1 MKVTNHTHKL
11 NCWDFIKCSYGPG
24 SKHPCSVVTDDT
36 SDMVNCGKNAGR
48 ICWTVS
54 NTPCFNKPME
64 HFVEKKKICFSCGF
78 FHLVNREEG
87 EEFQLFKL
95 AQGVHK
101 TQALHSKISQMEHL
115 IEINNR
121 LQSHFDLFK
130 TIDEI
135 TLEARKITGAQR
147 SIVFLVKGDP
157 PALHGAFS
165 LRGKTMEVS
174 INIDDNSAVGYAAAH
189 NRVVNV
195 EKIGES
201 TQDQK
206 GMVFNTSFDKQCNCE
221 THSLIA
227 IPVHDY
233 EKRVIGVITA
243 ANAKKGYFS
252 ADDEWFMRTY
262 ANQVALAID
271 KQKFLQQSFSA
282 LRLASI
288 GETIA
293 GLSHCIKNIAHA
305 LRGSSYIIKRAID
318 SKNVRDIGAAW
329 EILDRH
335 IENLANLSLD
345 VLTYK
350 PADHEEMHETKLN
363 GMVRHTV
370 ELFQEEAK
378 ARAITLNMKLGKAVD
393 PCSFDAQGLYRCLV
407 NLITNAFDSCP
418 LSEGVVTVSTKRTG
432 KKEVLLSVSDN
443 GRGMN
448 EKTKAEMFELFE
460 TSKPGSGSG
469 LGLPTVA
476 DIVRKH
482 NGKIEIDSSPGK
494 GTNFKLFIHELE
506 NRELY

>member
-1 MKVTNHTHKL
+1 
-11 NCWDFIKCSYGPG
+11 
-24 SKHPCSVVTDDT
+24 
-36 SDMVNCGKNAGR
+36 
-48 ICWTVS
+48 
-54 NTPCFNKPME
+54 ME

-233 EKRVIGVITA
+233 EKRVKYGR
-243 ANAKKGYFS
+243 KGREFAIKHFS
-252 ADDEWFMRTY
+252 R
-262 ANQVALAID
+262 
-271 KQKFLQQSFSA
+271 S
-282 LRLASI
+282 
-288 GETIA
+288 
-293 GLSHCIKNIAHA
+293 
-305 LRGSSYIIKRAID
+305 
-318 SKNVRDIGAAW
+318 
-329 EILDRH
+329 EIL
-335 IENLANLSLD
+335 N
-345 VLTYK
+345 
-350 PADHEEMHETKLN
+350 
-363 GMVRHTV
+363 
-370 ELFQEEAK
+370 
-378 ARAITLNMKLGKAVD
+378 
-393 PCSFDAQGLYRCLV
+393 SFEREIRQLV
-407 NLITNAFDSCP
+407 N
-418 LSEGVVTVSTKRTG
+418 
-432 KKEVLLSVSDN
+432 
-443 GRGMN
+443 
-448 EKTKAEMFELFE
+448 
-460 TSKPGSGSG
+460 
-469 LGLPTVA
+469 
-476 DIVRKH
+476 
-482 NGKIEIDSSPGK
+482 
-494 GTNFKLFIHELE
+494 
-506 NRELY
+506 